1 MSKTEVGVT
10 LVDRGAV
17 AGQNTSLAASLFTQA
32 RSKAHHVPLVKETY
46 HAIAELETLMNEKL
60 GVQKIGTVHIA
71 SSVASTESQN
81 ELVTIANAHH
91 LAVEDAPD
99 SSIEE
104 WFPWLDRTKIQKAIL
119 FPADIYVDSTVLTR
133 AYVDGAKANGAR
145 LLPSTNVEKIVIKNN
160 QVRAIETEFGTLEC
174 DAVVDAAG
182 CWSNLISAPVG
193 FQLPMAPVRSLYWIT
208 EQDKQLFPPNQPVCI
223 MPDAKAYT
231 RPEHGALLFGIR
243 DSNCLSVK
251 PQLLP
256 NSMHDI
262 KLVTDMEQFDILEQD
277 GKPLERLFPELYSV
291 GIKHVVSGLSSY
303 TIDGEFVIGESSSV
317 KGLFAATGCSGAG
330 VATSGGIGRLISE
343 LVNDE
348 LPFTDISRFKPDR
361 SSEDVFTDSF
371 IRKCAL
377 MRSGKKDG

>member
-1 MSKTEVGVT
+1 MEVT

-32 RSKAHHVPLVKETY
+32 RSKAHHIPLVKETY
-46 HAIAELETLMNEKL
+46 HAIAELETLLKEKL

-71 SSVASTESQN
+71 SSVSSTESQN

-104 WFPWLDRTKIQKAIL
+104 WFPWLDRTKIQKAL
-119 FPADIYVDSTVLTR
+119 FFPEDIYVDSTVLTR

-145 LLPSTNVEKIVIKNN
+145 VLLNTNVEKIVIRNN
-160 QVRAIETEFGTLEC
+160 QVSAIEIESGTLEC
-174 DAVVDAAG
+174 DVVVDAAG

-193 FQLPMAPVRSLYWIT
+193 FQLPMAPVRSIYWIT
-208 EQDKQLFPPNQPVCI
+208 EQNSDLFPPHQPVCI
-223 MPDAKAYT
+223 LPDAKAYT
-231 RPEHGALLFGIR
+231 RPENGALLFGIR

-256 NSMHDI
+256 DSIHDI
-262 KLVTDMEQFDILEQD
+262 KLINDTEQYEILEHD

-303 TIDGEFVIGESSSV
+303 TVDGEFVIGESSFV

-343 LVNDE
+343 LVSNQ

-361 SSEDVFTDSF
+361 CSEDVLTISF
-371 IRKCAL
+371 VRKCAL
-377 MRSGKKDG
+377 MRSGKRDG